1 MYALP
6 ETSMKW
12 IKGGV
17 CEAEILSSLGRTPL
31 CTLPVLFCP
40 PHWGREE
47 SSGDWA
53 LRFYS
58 QSSLGDQKG
67 QRPLGNGPSAACAL
81 VLSSR
86 GQQRWEGEVVPRSC
100 WLLSVFP
107 WLRSAPEHMVIAQ
120 RGGVCSITQRENQSQ
135 LERQPTLRA
144 ND

>member
-6 ETSMKW
+6 KTSMKW

-17 CEAEILSSLGRTPL
+17 CEAEIINSLGRTRL

-47 SSGDWA
+47 NSGAWA
-53 LRFYS
+53 LWFYS

-67 QRPLGNGPSAACAL
+67 QRPPGNGPSAASAL
-81 VLSSR
+81 VLGSR
-86 GQQRWEGEVVPRSC
+86 GQQRWEREVVPRSR
-100 WLLSVFP
+100 WLLFVVP
-107 WLRSAPEHMVIAQ
+107 WLGSAPEHMVIAQ

-135 LERQPTLRA
+135 LERPTLLA
-144 ND
+144 SK